1 MFKRSFLMRFSFAGT
16 THVTQD
22 GNIYQNCAL
31 RTTPDAKTLPQEVI
45 DHPQKEA
52 QTELLLRDGD
62 TTVIGGIYTS
72 NAGVNSSEVPLL
84 GSLPII
90 GAFFRNHQQSD

>member
-1 MFKRSFLMRFSFAGT
+1 MDDF
-16 THVTQD
+16 
-22 GNIYQNCAL
+22 QNVAARGDPTIL
-31 RTTPDAKTLPQEVI
+31 K
-45 DHPQKEA
+45 KEA

-90 GAFFRNHQQSD
+90 GAFFRNHQQSDRRTELLIFVTPRIVNRAAATVRTAR